1 MPSSEEITRHHD
13 PDPSDDPWV
22 NGPPS
27 SAQPVEIKSYD
38 PSWPGRF
45 DALAAGVSAA
55 LGETAL
61 AVEHV
66 GSTSVPG
73 LAAKDVIDI
82 DLTVPDP
89 REEATYVPALEATGW
104 VLTIRE
110 PSWHEHRCLTRSEG
124 ARSNLHV
131 FGPDCPEVI
140 RHRMFRDW
148 LVSHDDDRERYEA
161 AKRAAVPGGGRVMD
175 YNARKQDVIRE
186 IYDRLFRAAGLLCET
201 PSRGVTDRGA
211 RG

>member
-1 MPSSEEITRHHD
+1 M
-13 PDPSDDPWV
+13 

-27 SAQPVEIKSYD
+27 SAQPVEIVPYD

-45 DALAAGVSAA
+45 DALAAGVRAA

-89 REEATYVPALEATGW
+89 RKESTCVPALEAAGW

-110 PSWHEHRCLTRSEG
+110 RRGMNTG
-124 ARSNLHV
+124 A
-131 FGPDCPEVI
+131 
-140 RHRMFRDW
+140 
-148 LVSHDDDRERYEA
+148 
-161 AKRAAVPGGGRVMD
+161 
-175 YNARKQDVIRE
+175 
-186 IYDRLFRAAGLLCET
+186 
-201 PSRGVTDRGA
+201 
-211 RG
+211 